1 MSLKG
6 IKQLKEL
13 KVLYSDLDG
22 SSKGI
27 REWMRTSLLSLA
39 TNNPELL
46 ITTEKKRSVHP
57 YLRGIYI
64 NGNTKTICVRNK
76 EPDEINDFAMFL
88 RNQIGR
94 RMNTTGYKKP
104 VLSNRPS
111 IQGVWHEK
119 LNLNDL
125 KFTVTTTKINE

>member
-27 REWMRTSLLSLA
+27 REWMRSSLLSLA

-76 EPDEINDFAMFL
+76 EPDEINNFAMFL

-94 RMNTTGYKKP
+94 RMNTTGYKKT

-111 IQGVWHEK
+111 IQGIWNEK

-125 KFTVTTTKINE
+125 KFTITTTNITK

>member
-1 MSLKG
+1 MSLRG
-6 IKQLKEL
+6 VKQLKEL

-22 SSKGI
+22 SSKGM
-27 REWMRTSLLSLA
+27 REWMRTSLIPLA
-39 TNNPELL
+39 TKNPQLL

-57 YLRGIYI
+57 YLRGIYM

-76 EPDEINDFAMFL
+76 EPDEINDVAMFL

-94 RMNTTGYKKP
+94 RMNTTGYKRP
-104 VLSNRPS
+104 VLSSNPS

-119 LNLNDL
+119 LYLNDL
-125 KFTVTTTKINE
+125 KFTISKIDTSK